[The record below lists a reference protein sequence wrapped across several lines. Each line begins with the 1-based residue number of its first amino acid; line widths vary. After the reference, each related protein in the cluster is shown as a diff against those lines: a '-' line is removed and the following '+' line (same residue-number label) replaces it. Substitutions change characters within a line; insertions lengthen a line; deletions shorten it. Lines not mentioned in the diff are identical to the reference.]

1 MILSNEQLRSAV
13 RGAVEIQEENGFYSL
28 FRFTHEQREDQ
39 AKKRQFFYD
48 RTYASA
54 GVRLHF
60 CTNSRTLRF
69 SYALSRLTTEATH
82 AFDLLENGVLTRHE
96 ILPADEEIR
105 EISWTLGDGEKELI
119 LYFPWAVYTR
129 ISAPVLDDGASFA
142 PAACGKTV
150 FLFGDSITQ
159 GFCATYPSGTYA
171 MRLSRA
177 LGLHVINKGVG
188 SERFRPEVLGHKD
201 SVIPDAIVIA
211 YGTNDWNSCTYETVQ
226 RDAGAFFARLK
237 TLYAGVPT
245 VVITPIARMDSDT
258 EKPYGRPF
266 SAMHDDISALCA
278 DNPDVRVL
286 RGEPLMPRD
295 ASCFVEDG
303 LHPNDQGFAR
313 YAKNLAPA
321 LAALLQIV

>member
-1 MILSNEQLRSAV
+1 MILSDKQFHAAV

-54 GVRLHF
+54 GIRLHF
-60 CTNSRTLRF
+60 VTNSRTLRF
-69 SYALSRLTTEATH
+69 TYSLSHLTTEATH
-82 AFDLLENGVLTRHE
+82 AFDLYENGVLTQHAV
-96 ILPADEEIR
+96 LPADEDAH

-119 LYFPWAVYTR
+119 LYLPWAVYTK
-129 ISAPVLDDGASFA
+129 ISAPVLDDSASFS
-142 PAACGKTV
+142 PVPCGKTV

-159 GFCATYPSGTYA
+159 GFCAEYPSGTYA

-177 LGLHVINKGVG
+177 LGVHLINKGIG

-201 SVIPDAIVIA
+201 IIRPDAIVIA

-226 RDAGAFFARLK
+226 HDAGAFFARLQEF
-237 TLYAGVPT
+237 YAGVPT
-245 VVITPIARMDSDT
+245 VVITPISRMDSDT

-266 SAMHDDISALCA
+266 SAIHDDIAALCA
-278 DNPDVRVL
+278 DNPDIRVL
-286 RGEPLMPRD
+286 RGEPLMPRK
-295 ASCFVEDG
+295 ASCFVADG
-303 LHPNDQGFAR
+303 IHPNDEGFAR
-313 YAKNLAPA
+313 YAENLVPA
-321 LAALLQIV
+321 LKKLLF

>member
-1 MILSNEQLRSAV
+1 MVLTDKQIREAV
-13 RGAVEIQEENGFYSL
+13 RGAVEIQEENGFYSF
-28 FRFTHEQREDQ
+28 FRFTTEQKTDFEN
-39 AKKRQFFYD
+39 KRQFFYD

-60 CTNSRTLRF
+60 TTNSRTLRF

-82 AFDLLENGVLTRHE
+82 AFDLFQNGELTKHEVLPTNEDTH
-96 ILPADEEIR
+96 

-119 LYFPWAVYTR
+119 LYFPWAVYTK
-129 ISAPVLDDGASFA
+129 ISAPVLDDDASFA
-142 PAACGKTV
+142 PAPCGKTV

-159 GFCATYPSGTYA
+159 GFCAAYPSGTYA

-177 LGLHVINKGVG
+177 LGLHIINKGIG

-201 SVIPDAIVIA
+201 TIRPDAIVIA

-226 RDAGAFFARLK
+226 HDAGAFFARLK
-237 TLYAGVPT
+237 ALYAGVPT

-258 EKPYGRPF
+258 KKPYGRPF
-266 SAMHDDISALCA
+266 SAIHDDIAALCA
-278 DNPDVRVL
+278 DNPDIRVL

-295 ASCFVEDG
+295 AANFVQDG
-303 LHPNDQGFAR
+303 LHPNDEGFAR
-313 YAKNLAPA
+313 YAENLVPA
-321 LAALLQIV
+321 LKKLLF